1 MDVGCGGCPRE
12 SGRQATFASRVYY
25 EEYSGGFSDS
35 FQGIRIFHVH
45 AQGTEYI
52 QIFRLHMTDHSLL
65 FLVSGVNQQ
74 VKALRFTLAHGAFR
88 NLAVMACINFFD
100 CDGPWSVTL

>member
-1 MDVGCGGCPRE
+1 MLVVVGVPGSRD
-12 SGRQATFASRVYY
+12 GRQPSHP
-25 EEYSGGFSDS
+25 EYTTKSILAVFRNS